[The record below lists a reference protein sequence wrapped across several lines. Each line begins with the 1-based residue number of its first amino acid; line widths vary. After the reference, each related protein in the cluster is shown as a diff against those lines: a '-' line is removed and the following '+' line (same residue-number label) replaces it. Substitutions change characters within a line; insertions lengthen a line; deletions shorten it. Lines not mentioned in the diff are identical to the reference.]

1 MLDMCDANRLDLL
14 SFKTIFPEAAFLMN
28 HSKLQIYK
36 NTQKSVLLI
45 LYELFDIFSLKFLT
59 HWVWVRQPGRRPQY
73 LCNSTTINFFMHKRA
88 IVDIH

>member
-36 NTQKSVLLI
+36 N
-45 LYELFDIFSLKFLT
+45 ELFDIFSLNPLGLPG
-59 HWVWVRQPGRRPQY
+59 WVGLGWATRTRRQ
-73 LCNSTTINFFMHKRA
+73 A
-88 IVDIH
+88 